1 MKLPASHLRP
11 TSAAAAPV
19 AAAMRSLGAALLA
32 ASVLSSQPLTPSALA
47 APPTAAELSRIAEG
61 LARIDYLLDNWDA
74 LTTVCKGY
82 DETAAKQ
89 LTRTT
94 GDSRCT
100 KSPLRVQQFIGAAST
115 LDPLFKADKLMIK
128 AVPLVDPDLSERYN
142 DAVDAYITKQQMS
155 STMAYTSSWSG
166 IENPNGNE
174 GKVEEA
180 LLETKNEVKAL
191 RNSVNEVVTLL
202 NIPRAPPMKW
212 GESM

>member
-115 LDPLFKADKLMIK
+115 LDPLFKADKVMIR
-128 AVPLVDPDLSERYN
+128 AEPLVDPSNADRYAN
-142 DAVDAYITKQQMS
+142 AVDLYITKQQIS
-155 STMAYTSSWSG
+155 STMAYARRVEKRALSG
-166 IENPNGNE
+166 RQRRCVDGGPLRALGAR
-174 GKVEEA
+174 VELPCA
-180 LLETKNEVKAL
+180 RSTDPAA
-191 RNSVNEVVTLL
+191 S
-202 NIPRAPPMKW
+202 
-212 GESM
+212 